1 MIALDSI
8 VFDKTYGSVG
18 QYTAIVDTGTSALV
32 GPAEVFDPIL
42 NTFPDH
48 VDCAKLDQYPVLKF
62 VINAIEYTLQP
73 SDYILAFTE
82 DGQTQCEVGLI
93 PDRSGSNMFIL
104 GDSFIKVYYT
114 LFEVDKK
121 RVQFAKAV

>member
-1 MIALDSI
+1 MIGLDSI
-8 VFDKTYGSVG
+8 VFDKTYGKTG
-18 QYTAIVDTGTSALV
+18 DYTAIVDTGTSAIV

-48 VDCAKLDQYPVLKF
+48 IDCNNLEQFKPLTF
-62 VINAIEYTLQP
+62 VIGGKNYTIQP

-82 DGQTQCEVGLI
+82 DGTTQCEVGLI

-121 RVQFAKAV
+121 RVQFAKSV